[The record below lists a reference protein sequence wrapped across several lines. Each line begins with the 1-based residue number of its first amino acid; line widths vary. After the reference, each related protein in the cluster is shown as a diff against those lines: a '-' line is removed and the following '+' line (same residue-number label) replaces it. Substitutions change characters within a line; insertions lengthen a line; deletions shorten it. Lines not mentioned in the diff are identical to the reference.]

1 MRVLV
6 LGAGSVGVYFG
17 GRLAQSGA
25 EVSVVARRDYDAAVR
40 SGYEVASI
48 TGDFHFTPHL
58 VLKDSADYPGVAD
71 YVILCSKVL
80 PTIDRVALLRPAIR
94 SSETVIVLIQNGIDI
109 EEEIKDAFPE
119 NELLSTIAYIGASRP
134 APGKVLHQGSGV
146 LQMGVY
152 PRGISPAL
160 ERLTTAFAAAN
171 VKCEMME
178 DIVFTRWNKLLWN
191 LPYNPVSVL
200 AGGADT
206 ARMSRRD
213 ELEQLCADLMSEVI
227 RVANAAGV
235 ALAEPLAEKQREY
248 TRDFPPYK
256 TSMLQDYEAGRA
268 LEVEAILG
276 NTLRVARRYDVE
288 VPRIACCYALLT
300 SVDELNRLRHASA
313 KRVPAK

>member
-1 MRVLV
+1 MRILV
-6 LGAGSVGVYFG
+6 VGAGSVGLYFG
-17 GRLAQSGA
+17 GRLAQWGA
-25 EVSVVARRDYDAAVR
+25 EVSVVARSDYETAVR
-40 SGYEVASI
+40 SGYDISSI
-48 TGDFHFTPHL
+48 AGDFHFSPHL
-58 VLKDSADYPGVAD
+58 VLRGAADYTGVAD
-71 YVILCSKVL
+71 YVMLCSKVL
-80 PTIDRVALLRPAIR
+80 PTVDRVALLRPAIR
-94 SSETVIVLIQNGIDI
+94 SKDTVIVLIQNGIDI
-109 EEEIKDAFPE
+109 EEEIKSAFPD

-160 ERLTTAFAAAN
+160 KRLAAAFN
-171 VKCEMME
+171 ASKVKCEMME

-206 ARMSRRD
+206 SRMSCGG
-213 ELEQLCADLMSEVI
+213 ELEKLCADLMTEVI

-235 ALAEPLAEKQREY
+235 KLTERLAEDQREF
-248 TRDFPPYK
+248 TRNFPPYK

-276 NTLRVARRYDVE
+276 NTLRTARRYGVD
-288 VPRIACCYALLT
+288 VPRIECCYALLK
-300 SVDELNRLRHASA
+300 SVDELNRAR
-313 KRVPAK
+313 

>member
-1 MRVLV
+1 MKILV
-6 LGAGSVGVYFG
+6 LGAGSVGLYFG
-17 GRLAQSGA
+17 GRLAQGGA
-25 EVSVVARRDYDAAVR
+25 EVSVVVRSDYETARR
-40 SGYEVASI
+40 SGYDVSSI
-48 TGDFHFTPHL
+48 AGDFHFSPHL
-58 VLKDSADYPGVAD
+58 VLRSAADYPDVAD
-71 YVILCSKVL
+71 YVILTTKVL
-80 PTIDRVALLRPAIR
+80 PTVDRVALLRPAIR
-94 SSETVIVLIQNGIDI
+94 SRNTVIVLIQNGIDI
-109 EEEIKDAFPE
+109 EDEIRTAFPE

-134 APGKVLHQGSGV
+134 EPGKVLHQGSGV

-160 ERLTTAFAAAN
+160 KRLAEAFNASK

-200 AGGADT
+200 AGGATT

-213 ELEQLCADLMSEVI
+213 ELEKLCCDLMCEVI

-235 ALAEPLAEKQREY
+235 KLSEPLAKKQIEF
-248 TRDFPPYK
+248 TRNFPPYK

-276 NTLRVARRYDVE
+276 NTLRVARKYGVD
-288 VPRIACCYALLT
+288 VPRIECCYALLK
-300 SVDELNRLRHASA
+300 SVDELNRAR
-313 KRVPAK
+313 

>member
-1 MRVLV
+1 MRILI
-6 LGAGSVGVYFG
+6 LGAGSVGLYFG

-25 EVSVVARRDYDAAVR
+25 EVSVVARSDYETAVR
-40 SGYEVASI
+40 SGYDVSSI
-48 TGDFHFTPHL
+48 AGDFHFSPHL
-58 VLKDSADYPGVAD
+58 VLKNAADYPGIAD
-71 YVILCSKVL
+71 YVILTTKVL
-80 PTIDRVALLRPAIR
+80 PTVDRVALLRPAIR
-94 SSETVIVLIQNGIDI
+94 SANTVIVLIQNGIDI
-109 EEEIKDAFPE
+109 EEEIKTAFPG

-160 ERLTTAFAAAN
+160 ERLAGTFN
-171 VKCEMME
+171 KVKVKCEMME
-178 DIVFTRWNKLLWN
+178 DIFFTRWNKLLWN

-206 ARMSRRD
+206 SRMSRGD
-213 ELEQLCADLMSEVI
+213 ELEKLCADLMSEVI

-235 ALAEPLAEKQREY
+235 ALAEPLAEKQREF

-276 NTLRVARRYDVE
+276 NTLRVARRFGVE
-288 VPRIACCYALLT
+288 VPRIECCYALLK
-300 SVDELNRLRHASA
+300 SVDELNR
-313 KRVPAK
+313 KR

>member
-1 MRVLV
+1 MRVLIV
-6 LGAGSVGVYFG
+6 GAGSVGLYFG
-17 GRLAQSGA
+17 GRLAQGGA
-25 EVSVVARRDYDAAVR
+25 EVGVVVR
-40 SGYEVASI
+40 SDYEIASQCGYDVKSI
-48 TGDFHFTPHL
+48 AGDFHFSPHL
-58 VLKDSADYPGVAD
+58 VLRNAADYPGEAD
-71 YVILCSKVL
+71 YVILTTKVL
-80 PTIDRVALLRPAIR
+80 PGVDRVGLLRPAIR
-94 SSETVIVLIQNGIDI
+94 SRNTVIVLIQNGIDI
-109 EEEIKDAFPE
+109 EDEIVNAFPD

-152 PRGISPAL
+152 PRGISPSL
-160 ERLTTAFAAAN
+160 KRLSAAFSAAN

-213 ELEQLCADLMSEVI
+213 ELEKLCSDLMSEVI
-227 RVANAAGV
+227 LVANAAGV
-235 ALAEPLAEKQREY
+235 ALAEPLAEKQREF
-248 TRDFPPYK
+248 TRNFPPYK

-276 NTLRVARRYDVE
+276 NTLRVARRFGVA
-288 VPRIACCYALLT
+288 VPRIECCYALLK
-300 SVDELNRLRHASA
+300 SVDELNRHR
-313 KRVPAK
+313 

>member
-17 GRLAQSGA
+17 GRLAQAGA
-25 EVSVVARRDYDAAVR
+25 EVSVVARSDHDVAVR
-40 SGYEVASI
+40 SGYEIASI
-48 TGDFHFTPHL
+48 AGDFHFTPHL
-58 VLKDSADYPGVAD
+58 VLKDGADYPGVAD

-80 PTIDRVALLRPAIR
+80 PSVDRVALLRPAIR

-109 EEEIKDAFPE
+109 EEEIRKAFPE
-119 NELLSTIAYIGASRP
+119 NELLSTIAYIGVSRP
-134 APGKVLHQGSGV
+134 APGKVLHQGNGV

-160 ERLTTAFAAAN
+160 EHLSATFAAAG
-171 VKCEMME
+171 VKCDMME
-178 DIVFTRWNKLLWN
+178 NIVFTRWNKLLWN

-206 ARMSRRD
+206 ARMSRGD
-213 ELEQLCADLMSEVI
+213 ELEQLCTDLMSEVI
-227 RVANAAGV
+227 RIANAAGV
-235 ALAEPLAEKQREY
+235 ALTEPLAEKQREY
-248 TRDFPPYK
+248 TRNFPPYK

-276 NTLRVARRYDVE
+276 NTLRVARRYRVE
-288 VPRIACCYALLT
+288 APHIECCYALLK
-300 SVDELNRLRHASA
+300 SVDELNRKRRQA
-313 KRVPAK
+313 K

>member
-1 MRVLV
+1 MRILI
-6 LGAGSVGVYFG
+6 LGAGSVGLYFG

-25 EVSVVARRDYDAAVR
+25 EVSVVARSDYETALR
-40 SGYEVASI
+40 SGYDVSSI
-48 TGDFHFTPHL
+48 AGDFHFSPHL
-58 VLKDSADYPGVAD
+58 VLRNAADYPGVAD
-71 YVILCSKVL
+71 YVMLTTKVL
-80 PTIDRVALLRPAIR
+80 STVDRVALLRPVIR
-94 SSETVIVLIQNGIDI
+94 SKNTAIVLIQNGIEI
-109 EEEIKDAFPE
+109 EDEIRAAFPD

-134 APGKVLHQGSGV
+134 APGKVLHHGNGV

-160 ERLTTAFAAAN
+160 ERLAAAFASVK

-213 ELEQLCADLMSEVI
+213 ELEKLCADLMSEVI

-235 ALAEPLAEKQREY
+235 ELTEDMAEKQREY

-256 TSMLQDYEAGRA
+256 TSMLQDYDAGRA

-276 NTLRVARRYDVE
+276 NALRAARKYAVD
-288 VPRIACCYALLT
+288 VPRIECCYALLK
-300 SVDELNRLRHASA
+300 SVDELKCGR
-313 KRVPAK
+313 

>member
-1 MRVLV
+1 MSGDMRVLIV
-6 LGAGSVGVYFG
+6 GAGSVGLYFG

-25 EVSVVARRDYDAAVR
+25 EVSVVVRSDYETAKR
-40 SGYEVASI
+40 SGYEVSSI
-48 TGDFHFTPHL
+48 AGDFHFAPHL
-58 VLKDSADYPGVAD
+58 VLRNAAEYPGVAD
-71 YVILCSKVL
+71 YVILTTKVL
-80 PTIDRVALLRPAIR
+80 PTVDRVALLRPAIR
-94 SSETVIVLIQNGIDI
+94 SKSTVIVLIQNGIDI
-109 EEEIKDAFPE
+109 EEEIRSAFPD

-160 ERLTTAFAAAN
+160 ENLAAAFAAVN
-171 VKCEMME
+171 VKCEMMD

-213 ELEQLCADLMSEVI
+213 ELEKLCADLMSEVI
-227 RVANAAGV
+227 RVANASGV
-235 ALAEPLAEKQREY
+235 ALAEPLAEKQREF
-248 TRDFPPYK
+248 TRNFPPYK
-256 TSMLQDYEAGRA
+256 TSMLQDFEAGRA

-276 NTLRVARRYDVE
+276 NTLRVAHRVGVD
-288 VPRIACCYALLT
+288 VPRIECCYALLK
-300 SVDELNRLRHASA
+300 SVDELNRKRHS
-313 KRVPAK
+313 P

>member
-1 MRVLV
+1 MRILI
-6 LGAGSVGVYFG
+6 LGAGSVGLYFG

-25 EVSVVARRDYDAAVR
+25 EVSVVARSDYETALR
-40 SGYEVASI
+40 SGYDVSSI
-48 TGDFHFTPHL
+48 AGDFHFVPHL
-58 VLKDSADYPGVAD
+58 VLKNAADYPGVAD
-71 YVILCSKVL
+71 YVILATKVL
-80 PTIDRVALLRPAIR
+80 PTVDRVALLRPAVR
-94 SSETVIVLIQNGIDI
+94 SNDTVIVLIQNGIDI
-109 EEEIKDAFPE
+109 EDEIKTAFPD

-134 APGKVLHQGSGV
+134 APGKVLHQGNGA

-152 PRGISPAL
+152 PQGISPAL
-160 ERLTTAFAAAN
+160 KRLADAFAAVK
-171 VKCEMME
+171 VKCDMME

-200 AGGADT
+200 AGGANT
-206 ARMSRRD
+206 ARMSCGD
-213 ELEQLCADLMSEVI
+213 ELEKLCADLMSEVI

-276 NTLRVARRYDVE
+276 NTLRVAKRYGVE
-288 VPRIACCYALLT
+288 VPRIECCYALLK
-300 SVDELNRLRHASA
+300 SVDELNR
-313 KRVPAK
+313 KQ

>member
-1 MRVLV
+1 MRILI
-6 LGAGSVGVYFG
+6 LGAGSVGLYFG
-17 GRLAQSGA
+17 GRLSLSGA
-25 EVSVVARRDYDAAVR
+25 EVSVVVRSDYETALR
-40 SGYEVASI
+40 SGYDVSSI
-48 TGDFHFTPHL
+48 AGDFHFSPHL
-58 VLKDSADYPGVAD
+58 VLRNAADYPGIAD
-71 YVILCSKVL
+71 YVILTTKVL
-80 PTIDRVALLRPAIR
+80 PTVDRVALLRPAIR
-94 SSETVIVLIQNGIDI
+94 SKNTTIVLIQNGIEI
-109 EEEIKDAFPE
+109 EEEIRTAFPD

-134 APGKVLHQGSGV
+134 APGKVLHHGSGV

-160 ERLTTAFAAAN
+160 ERLAAAFASAQ

-213 ELEQLCADLMSEVI
+213 ELEKLCADLMSEVI

-235 ALAEPLAEKQREY
+235 ALTEDLAEKQREY
-248 TRDFPPYK
+248 TRNFPPYK

-276 NTLRVARRYDVE
+276 NALRAARKYAVD
-288 VPRIACCYALLT
+288 VPRIECCYALLK
-300 SVDELNRLRHASA
+300 SVDELKCGR
-313 KRVPAK
+313 

>member
-1 MRVLV
+1 MRILV
-6 LGAGSVGVYFG
+6 LGAGSVGLYFG
-17 GRLAQSGA
+17 GRLAQGGA
-25 EVSVVARRDYDAAVR
+25 EVSVVARSDYDTAVR
-40 SGYEVASI
+40 SGYEVSSI
-48 TGDFHFTPHL
+48 AGDFHFSPHL
-58 VLKDSADYPGVAD
+58 VLRSAADYPGVAD
-71 YVILCSKVL
+71 YVILSSKVL
-80 PTIDRVALLRPAIR
+80 PTVDRVALLRPAIR
-94 SSETVIVLIQNGIDI
+94 SKDTVIVLIQNGIDI
-109 EEEIKDAFPE
+109 EEEIRAAFPD

-152 PRGISPAL
+152 PRGISSAL
-160 ERLTTAFAAAN
+160 KRLADVFNASK

-206 ARMSRRD
+206 SRMSRGD
-213 ELEQLCADLMSEVI
+213 ELEKLCADLMSEVI

-235 ALAEPLAEKQREY
+235 KLTERLAEDQREF
-248 TRDFPPYK
+248 TRNFPPYK

-276 NTLRVARRYDVE
+276 NTLRAARRYGVD
-288 VPRIACCYALLT
+288 VPRIECCYALLK
-300 SVDELNRLRHASA
+300 SVDELNRTR
-313 KRVPAK
+313 

>member
-1 MRVLV
+1 MRILI
-6 LGAGSVGVYFG
+6 LGAGSVGLYFG

-25 EVSVVARRDYDAAVR
+25 EVSVVARSDYETALR
-40 SGYEVASI
+40 SGYDVSSI
-48 TGDFHFTPHL
+48 AGDFHFSPHL
-58 VLKDSADYPGVAD
+58 VLKSAADYPGTAD
-71 YVILCSKVL
+71 YVILTTKVL
-80 PTIDRVALLRPAIR
+80 PTVDRVALLRPAIR
-94 SSETVIVLIQNGIDI
+94 SKDTVIVLIQNGIEI
-109 EEEIKDAFPE
+109 EEEIKSAFPE

-152 PRGISPAL
+152 PRGVSPAL
-160 ERLTTAFAAAN
+160 KRLAAAFAAAR

-200 AGGADT
+200 AGGATT
-206 ARMSRRD
+206 ARMSCRD
-213 ELEQLCADLMSEVI
+213 ELEKLCFDLMCEVI

-235 ALAEPLAEKQREY
+235 KLTEPLAEKQLEF
-248 TRDFPPYK
+248 TRNFPPYK

-276 NTLRVARRYDVE
+276 NTLRVARKYRVE
-288 VPRIACCYALLT
+288 VPRIECCYALLK
-300 SVDELNRLRHASA
+300 SVDELNRTH
-313 KRVPAK
+313 

>member
-1 MRVLV
+1 MKILV
-6 LGAGSVGVYFG
+6 LGAGSVGLYFG
-17 GRLAQSGA
+17 GRLAQGGA
-25 EVSVVARRDYDAAVR
+25 EVSVVVRSDYEAARR
-40 SGYEVASI
+40 SGYDVSSI
-48 TGDFHFTPHL
+48 AGDFHFSPHL
-58 VLKDSADYPGVAD
+58 VLKSAADYPDVAD
-71 YVILCSKVL
+71 YVILTTKVL
-80 PTIDRVALLRPAIR
+80 PTVDRVALLRPAIR
-94 SSETVIVLIQNGIDI
+94 SKDTVIVLIQNGIDI
-109 EEEIKDAFPE
+109 EDEIKAAFPE

-134 APGKVLHQGSGV
+134 EPGKVLHQGSGV

-160 ERLTTAFAAAN
+160 DRLAEAFNASK

-200 AGGADT
+200 AGGATT

-213 ELEQLCADLMSEVI
+213 ELEKLCYDLMCEVI

-235 ALAEPLAEKQREY
+235 KLSDPLAQKQLEF
-248 TRDFPPYK
+248 TRNFPPYK

-276 NTLRVARRYDVE
+276 NTLRVARKYGVD
-288 VPRIACCYALLT
+288 VPRIECCYALLK
-300 SVDELNRLRHASA
+300 SVDELNRAR
-313 KRVPAK
+313 

>member
-1 MRVLV
+1 MRILI
-6 LGAGSVGVYFG
+6 LGAGSVGLYFG

-25 EVSVVARRDYDAAVR
+25 EVSAVVRSDYEAAVR
-40 SGYEVASI
+40 SGYDVSSI
-48 TGDFHFTPHL
+48 AGDFHFTPHL
-58 VLKDSADYPGVAD
+58 VLKSAADYPYVAD
-71 YVILCSKVL
+71 YVILTTKVL
-80 PTIDRVALLRPAIR
+80 PTVDRVALLRPAIR
-94 SSETVIVLIQNGIDI
+94 SKKTVIVLIQNGIDI
-109 EEEIKDAFPE
+109 EEEIRTAFPD

-160 ERLTTAFAAAN
+160 KRLADAFATVN
-171 VKCEMME
+171 VKCEMMG

-200 AGGADT
+200 AGGVDT
-206 ARMSRRD
+206 SRMSRRD
-213 ELEQLCADLMSEVI
+213 ELEKLCADLMSEVI

-235 ALAEPLAEKQREY
+235 ALTEDLAEKQRVF
-248 TRDFPPYK
+248 TRNFPPYK

-276 NTLRVARRYDVE
+276 NTLRVAKRCHVD
-288 VPRIACCYALLT
+288 VPRIECCYALLK
-300 SVDELNRLRHASA
+300 SVDELNRQC
-313 KRVPAK
+313 